1 MQHSDRFFTDG
12 EMQSLLRAV
21 RQKALRGTLLDKVDY
36 ALVTFAWAT
45 GCRASEI
52 ASVSLDPKQP
62 NHLDVRAGIVVIA
75 DAKWDSRGTIPLD
88 ARSVRVIRRYVRE
101 VRPSIRNAT
110 VLDRLFIAKTG
121 SPYTPNKMSK
131 KLSLLLTRYGF
142 PDKTAHSF
150 RHHFCT
156 DLLRRGARLHEAKA
170 LMRHRDVRSTM
181 VYSHATVD
189 DLRAAVNRRVG

>member
-1 MQHSDRFFTDG
+1 MRQPNQLD
-12 EMQSLLRAV
+12 LRA
-21 RQKALRGTLLDKVDY
+21 G
-36 ALVTFAWAT
+36 
-45 GCRASEI
+45 
-52 ASVSLDPKQP
+52 
-62 NHLDVRAGIVVIA
+62 VVVLA
-75 DAKWDSRGTIPLD
+75 AAKWDSRGTIPLD

-101 VRPSIRNAT
+101 VRPSVRNADM
-110 VLDRLFIAKTG
+110 LDRLFVTKTG

-131 KLSLLLTRYGF
+131 KLSMLLARYGF
-142 PDKTAHSF
+142 SGKTAHSF

-156 DLLRRGARLHEAKA
+156 DLFKRGAHLHEAKA

>member
-21 RQKALRGTLLDKVDY
+21 RQRASRGTLLQKVDY

-62 NHLDVRAGIVVIA
+62 NHLDVQAGIVVIA
-75 DAKWDSRGTIPLD
+75 DAKWDSHGTIPLD
-88 ARSVRVIRRYVRE
+88 ARSIRVIRRYVRE
-101 VRPSIRNAT
+101 VRPSIRNAA
-110 VLDRLFIAKTG
+110 VLDRLFITKTG
-121 SPYTPNKMSK
+121 SPYTPNKMTK
-131 KLSLLLTRYGF
+131 KLAMLLTRYGF
-142 PDKTAHSF
+142 PGKTAHSF

-156 DLLRRGARLHEAKA
+156 DLLRRGARLHEVKV